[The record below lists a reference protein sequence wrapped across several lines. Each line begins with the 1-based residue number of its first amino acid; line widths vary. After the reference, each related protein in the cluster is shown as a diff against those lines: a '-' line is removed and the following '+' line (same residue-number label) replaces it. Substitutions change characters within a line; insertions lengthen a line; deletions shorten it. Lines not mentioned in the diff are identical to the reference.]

1 MTITTSVHVAQRRT
15 CPACGVTLPAP
26 MPRRCPD
33 CAAVLSTTATKNPG
47 AIDPGLVPKPTAN
60 PETVTIQIG
69 HHDSVVYL
77 PDESPTT
84 RAAAVLAN
92 VVGPKASLSHVGMK
106 GGVTLEHPNPVL
118 ERPPTGG
125 TTTLPTVRT
134 GSGTSRAVTA
144 GGTVDEV
151 LNQRP
156 GEEKYVV
163 AGEIARGGM
172 GVILRAVDRD
182 IRRDVAM
189 KILLSD
195 QKDHSRQRFVEEA
208 QIAGQLEHPNIV
220 PVHDLGVDTD
230 GRLFFTM
237 KLVKGKSL
245 AEILDEQRTP
255 AVAALVQSNPRAAPQ
270 HSLARLLGIYQ
281 SVLNAIAFAHDRGVI
296 HRDLKPANLMVGDF
310 GEVLVMDWGL
320 AKVAVGR
327 SGSAKQWT
335 HHHVRATNLGQLA
348 AGKGVGRSPLVLPDP
363 HRPLATDERLKVLVE
378 GFASQNGEL
387 DGKLIEG
394 TPAYMAPEQA
404 RGDLNEIDERSDI
417 YSLGAIL
424 YEILTLS
431 PPVRGRSVRAILEDV
446 VAGRILSP
454 ETRAPE
460 RTIPPELSAIALK
473 ALARDKPDRYA
484 SVLELRK
491 DIELYLDDRQ
501 VSAKE
506 DSTWEAL
513 VKLMRRNQEVFTAI
527 IVCVLIVVVVTIF
540 LFNAILK
547 ERHKYQ
553 QSARDAQ
560 TRLSELKVEQFRR
573 AADQRRAAPA
583 LVAKAQRAVELKD
596 FPEARADTDLAIQY
610 DPALPEARLLAAQ
623 LAIREQDWTTASIA
637 LAAYVQGKP
646 DDADG
651 KLLLDLVRHAGQQTS
666 TPAHTEPAPQGPA
679 AQGPAAQETTQAD
692 GPGGERSSAHLTAI
706 ADALVRQGAYTI
718 AESLY
723 QSGRD
728 LMLMYRVRLEKQWPG
743 CTRTGFSADK
753 NGKLTFE
760 GLAGRGDVYDLAA
773 LEGLPITRLSLA
785 HTKALDITPL
795 KRMPLASLDL
805 TDTPVRNLE
814 PLSGLPLSTLRLA
827 NTRVEDLAPL
837 ATLPLEELDI
847 SDTAVA
853 DLTPLERLPLTSL
866 RLSRTR
872 VQDLAVLVGMPLTT
886 LSIAGTRVQDLA
898 PLKGLKLAELD
909 ATSTLVADLTPLTGM
924 RLTSL
929 RLAGTRVTNLTP
941 LVGMPLTVLTIT
953 GTSVADL
960 APLRGMALTAIDLSG
975 LPVTDLSPLIGM
987 PLTWLDL
994 HRSPLTSI
1002 ASLQGAKLSALNLAD
1017 SRVTDLSPLKGMPLA
1032 ILDLTNTPVIDLKP
1046 LIGTPLTTLVLDGT
1060 SVADISA
1067 LRLLPLKELRLSGT
1081 RVTDLRPL
1089 CDDQGA
1095 GRSLERLILPPT
1107 TDKGL
1112 DQLRRLPALLQ
1123 IGSRWDGSWAKV
1135 PNPTDFWRQQV
1146 PPPARP
1152 AP

>member
-1 MTITTSVHVAQRRT
+1 MTITTSVHMANRRE
-15 CPACGVTLPAP
+15 CPACNAALPVP
-26 MPRRCPD
+26 MPRRCPA
-33 CAAVLSTTATKNPG
+33 CAAALTHTTDAG
-47 AIDPGLVPKPTAN
+47 PGLEPRTRGSDGHPEVAAEHHGN

-69 HHDSVVYL
+69 RNDSVVYL
-77 PDESPTT
+77 PDETVSST
-84 RAAAVLAN
+84 RNATVPSS
-92 VVGPKASLSHVGMK
+92 VVGPKASLSHVGME
-106 GGVTLEHPNPVL
+106 GGVTLEQPAAQP
-118 ERPPTGG
+118 ERTPTGG
-125 TTTLPTVRT
+125 TTTLPTARH
-134 GSGTSRAVTA
+134 GSGSRPGT

-151 LNQRP
+151 LAQRP
-156 GEEKYVV
+156 GEEKYVI

-172 GVILRAVDRD
+172 GVILRSVDRD

-195 QKDHSRQRFVEEA
+195 QKDRSRQRFVEEA
-208 QIAGQLEHPNIV
+208 QITGQLEHPNIV
-220 PVHDLGVDTD
+220 PVHDLGVDAD

-255 AVAALVQSNPRAAPQ
+255 EVAALVQSDPKSAPE
-270 HSLARLLGIYQ
+270 HSLGRLLGVYQ
-281 SVLNAIAFAHDRGVI
+281 AVLNAIAFAHDRGVI

-335 HHHVRATNLGQLA
+335 HQHVRATNLGQLA

-363 HRPLATDERLKVLVE
+363 NRPLATDERLKTLVE
-378 GFASQNGEL
+378 GFASQDAEI
-387 DGKLIEG
+387 DGKMIEG

-404 RGDLNEIDERSDI
+404 RGELNEVDERSDI

-446 VAGRILSP
+446 VAGRVLAP
-454 ETRAPE
+454 ESRAPE

-473 ALARDKPDRYA
+473 ALARDKADRYQ

-513 VKLMRRNQEVFTAI
+513 VKLVRRNQEVVTAI

-553 QSARDAQ
+553 QSAREAQ
-560 TRLSELKVEQFRR
+560 ARLGELKVEQERR

-583 LVAKAQRAVELKD
+583 LVAKARRAVDLKD
-596 FPEARADTDLAIQY
+596 FPEARADVDLAIQY
-610 DPALPEARLLAAQ
+610 DPALPEARLLSAH
-623 LAIREQDWTTASIA
+623 LAIREQDWTSAGIS
-637 LAAYVQGKP
+637 LAAYIQGKP

-651 KLLLDLVRHAGQQTS
+651 KQLLDLVRHAGNRDATVAPV
-666 TPAHTEPAPQGPA
+666 TPT
-679 AQGPAAQETTQAD
+679 D
-692 GPGGERSSAHLTAI
+692 GPGSENSSAHLTAI
-706 ADALVRQGAYTI
+706 ADVLVRQGAYSV

-753 NGKLTFE
+753 DGRLTIE
-760 GLAGRGDVYDLAA
+760 GLAGRADVYDLAA
-773 LEGLPITRLSLA
+773 LEGLPIAHLSLA
-785 HTKALDITPL
+785 RTKAIDIAPL
-795 KRMPLASLDL
+795 KRMPLISLDL
-805 TDTPVRNLE
+805 TDTPVRSLE
-814 PLSGLPLSTLRLA
+814 PLIG
-827 NTRVEDLAPL
+827 
-837 ATLPLEELDI
+837 
-847 SDTAVA
+847 
-853 DLTPLERLPLTSL
+853 LPLTSL
-866 RLSRTR
+866 RLASTRVEDLTPLAALPLEELDLSDTAVSDLTPLERVPLVTLRLARTR
-872 VQDLAVLVGMPLTT
+872 VQDLAVLISMPLTG
-886 LSIAGTRVQDLA
+886 LSVAGTRVQDLA

-909 ATSTLVADLTPLTGM
+909 ATSTLVADLTPLKGM
-924 RLTSL
+924 RLTVL
-929 RLAGTRVTNLTP
+929 RVAGTRVTDLTP
-941 LVGMPLTVLTIT
+941 LAGMPLTALTLT

-960 APLRGMALTAIDLSG
+960 SPLKGMALTALDLSG
-975 LPVTDLSPLIGM
+975 LPVTDLSPLVGM
-987 PLTWLDL
+987 PLTVLDL
-994 HRSPLTSI
+994 HRTPLTSLET
-1002 ASLQGAKLSALNLAD
+1002 LQGAKISALNLAD
-1017 SRVTDLSPLKGMPLA
+1017 SRITDLTPLLGMPLA
-1032 ILDLTNTPVIDLKP
+1032 VLDLTNTPVTDIRP
-1046 LIGTPLTTLVLDGT
+1046 LATAPLAVLILDGT
-1060 SVADISA
+1060 AIADLSA
-1067 LRLLPLKELRLSGT
+1067 LRMLPLKELRLSGT
-1081 RVTDLRPL
+1081 RVTDLRPI
-1089 CDDQGA
+1089 CDQDGA
-1095 GRSLERLILPPT
+1095 GRSIERLILPAAPE
-1107 TDKGL
+1107 KGL
-1112 DQLRRLPALLQ
+1112 DQLRLLPTLLQ
-1123 IGSRWDGSWAKV
+1123 IGRQWEGSWSKV
-1135 PNPTDFWRQQV
+1135 TSAQDFWR
-1146 PPPARP
+1146 RHSLRIGT

>member
-1 MTITTSVHVAQRRT
+1 
-15 CPACGVTLPAP
+15 

-33 CAAVLSTTATKNPG
+33 CSAALSTAIAKNPDT
-47 AIDPGLVPKPTAN
+47 AAPGLIPKKSAN
-60 PETVTIQIG
+60 PETVTIQVG
-69 HHDSVVYL
+69 VHDSVVYL

-84 RAAAVLAN
+84 PAAAVLGN
-92 VVGPKASLSHVGMK
+92 VVGPKASLSHVGMQ
-106 GGVTLEHPNPVL
+106 GGVTLEQPSTVL
-118 ERPPTGG
+118 ERAPTGG
-125 TTTLPTVRT
+125 TTTLPTTRT
-134 GSGTSRAVTA
+134 GSGTRTAVTA

-151 LNQRP
+151 LTQRP

-189 KILLSD
+189 KILLLD
-195 QKDHSRQRFVEEA
+195 QKDRSRQRFVEEA

-245 AEILDEQRTP
+245 SEILDEQRTP
-255 AVAALVQSNPRAAPQ
+255 AVAALMQANPRAAPE
-270 HSLARLLGIYQ
+270 HSLTRMLSIYQ

-320 AKVAVGR
+320 AKVAVGH

-335 HHHVRATNLGQLA
+335 HQHVRATNLGQLA

-363 HRPLATDERLKVLVE
+363 HRPLATDERLKILVE
-378 GFASQNGEL
+378 GFASQDGER

-404 RGDLNEIDERSDI
+404 RGVLSEIDERSDI

-431 PPVRGRSVRAILEDV
+431 PPVRGRSVHAILDDV

-473 ALARDKPDRYA
+473 ALARDKSDRYQ

-553 QSARDAQ
+553 QSAREAQ
-560 TRLSELKVEQFRR
+560 ARLSELKVEQERR

-596 FPEARADTDLAIQY
+596 FPEARADVVLAIQY

-623 LAIREQDWTTASIA
+623 LAIREQDWTLATIA

-651 KLLLDLVRHAGQQTS
+651 KLLLDQVRRAGQKTKEAAAAGTE
-666 TPAHTEPAPQGPA
+666 TPASTGPS
-679 AQGPAAQETTQAD
+679 AQGPGPQSATEVD
-692 GPGGERSSAHLTAI
+692 VPGGERSSAHLTAI
-706 ADALVRQGAYTI
+706 ADVLVRQGAYTI

-753 NGKLTFE
+753 NGKITFE
-760 GLAGRGDVYDLAA
+760 GLAGRGDVYDLSA
-773 LEGLPITRLSLA
+773 LEGLPISRLSLA
-785 HTKALDITPL
+785 HTKALDITSL
-795 KRMPLASLDL
+795 KRMPLVILDL

-814 PLSGLPLSTLRLA
+814 PLSGLPLSILRLA
-827 NTRVEDLAPL
+827 NTRVEDLTPL

-872 VQDLAVLVGMPLTT
+872 VQDLAVLVGMPLTS

-909 ATSTLVADLTPLTGM
+909 ATSTWVADLTPLTGM

-929 RLAGTRVTNLTP
+929 GLAGTRVTNLNP
-941 LVGMPLTVLTIT
+941 LQGMPLTSLTIT
-953 GTSVADL
+953 GTAIGDL
-960 APLRGMALTAIDLSG
+960 TPLHGMALTAIDLSG

-1002 ASLQGAKLSALNLAD
+1002 ESLQGAKLSALNLAD
-1017 SRVTDLSPLKGMPLA
+1017 SRVTDLGPLKGMPLA
-1032 ILDLTNTPVIDLKP
+1032 VLDCTNTPVIDLKP
-1046 LIGTPLTTLVLDGT
+1046 LIGTPLTTLILDGT
-1060 SVADISA
+1060 AVADISP

-1081 RVTDLRPL
+1081 RVKDLRPL
-1089 CDDQGA
+1089 CDDQGV
-1095 GRSLERLILPPT
+1095 GRSLERLILPPS

-1112 DQLRRLPALLQ
+1112 DQVRRLTALVQ
-1123 IGSRWDGSWAKV
+1123 IGTRWDGSWAKV
-1135 PNPTDFWRQQV
+1135 PSATEFWRQQRSL
-1146 PPPARP
+1146 PARA

>member
-1 MTITTSVHVAQRRT
+1 MCGAVVVVPWPRL
-15 CPACGVTLPAP
+15 CPACAAP
-26 MPRRCPD
+26 LGT
-33 CAAVLSTTATKNPG
+33 AASANEFRGPTK
-47 AIDPGLVPKPTAN
+47 LEKQVKSN
-60 PETVTIQIG
+60 PETVTIQVG
-69 HHDSVVYL
+69 HQDSVVYL
-77 PDESPTT
+77 PDDSPS
-84 RAAAVLAN
+84 RAAEVPAT

-106 GGVTLEHPNPVL
+106 GGVTLEHPSAAL
-118 ERPPTGG
+118 ERIATGS
-125 TTTLPTVRT
+125 TTTLPTQKVRSGT
-134 GSGTSRAVTA
+134 GSVAV
-144 GGTVDEV
+144 GGATVDE
-151 LNQRP
+151 LLTQRP

-189 KILLSD
+189 KILLTD
-195 QKDHSRQRFVEEA
+195 QQDHSRQRFVEEA

-245 AEILDEQRTP
+245 AEILDQQRTP
-255 AVAALVQSNPRAAPQ
+255 AVAAVVQADPTAVPEHGLTRM
-270 HSLARLLGIYQ
+270 LGIYL

-320 AKVAVGR
+320 AKVSVGR
-327 SGSAKQWT
+327 TGSAKQWT
-335 HHHVRATNLGQLA
+335 HQHVRATNLGQLA
-348 AGKGVGRSPLVLPDP
+348 AGKGVGRKALVMPDP

-378 GFASQNGEL
+378 GFASQDGEV

-404 RGDLNEIDERSDI
+404 RGALSEIDERSDI

-424 YEILTLS
+424 YELLTLS
-431 PPVRGRSVRAILEDV
+431 PPVRGRQVRTILDDV
-446 VAGRILSP
+446 IAGRILAPQS
-454 ETRAPE
+454 RAPE
-460 RTIPPELSAIALK
+460 RSIPPELSAIALK
-473 ALARDKPDRYA
+473 ALARDKADRYP
-484 SVLELRK
+484 SVLALRS

-513 VKLMRRNQEVFTAI
+513 VKLMRRNQEVVTAI

-553 QSARDAQ
+553 QSARVAE
-560 TRLSELKVEQFRR
+560 TRLDALKTEQGRR

-583 LVAKAQRAVELKD
+583 LVAKAKRAVDLKD
-596 FPEARADTDLAIQY
+596 FPEAQADVDLAIQY

-623 LAIREQDWTTASIA
+623 LAIREQDWTAAAIA
-637 LAAYVQGKP
+637 LSAYVQGKP

-651 KLLLDLVRHAGQQTS
+651 KLMLGLVRRAGQPNDDHVHRQV
-666 TPAHTEPAPQGPA
+666 
-679 AQGPAAQETTQAD
+679 D
-692 GPGGERSSAHLTAI
+692 GPGGERSSERLTAI

-723 QSGRD
+723 QSGRE

-743 CTRTGFSADK
+743 STKSGFSADK
-753 NGKLTFE
+753 DGKLTIT
-760 GLAGRGDVYDLAA
+760 GLAGRGDVYDLSA
-773 LEGLPITRLSLA
+773 LEGLPIAYLSLA

-795 KRMPLASLDL
+795 KRMPLISLDL

-814 PLSGLPLSTLRLA
+814 PLAGLPLTVLRLA
-827 NTRVEDLAPL
+827 NTRVVDLSSL
-837 ATLPLEELDI
+837 ATLPLEELDLT
-847 SDTAVA
+847 DTAVA
-853 DLTPLERLPLTSL
+853 DLNALERLPLTTL
-866 RLSRTR
+866 GIARTR

-886 LSIAGTRVQDLA
+886 LSMAGTRVQDLV

-909 ATSTLVADLTPLTGM
+909 ATGTLVADLAPLRGM

-929 RLAGTRVTNLTP
+929 RLAGTRVTDLRP
-941 LVGMPLTVLTIT
+941 LKGMPLNELTIT
-953 GTSVADL
+953 GTTIADL
-960 APLRGMALTAIDLSG
+960 EPLKGMALTRLDLSS

-987 PLTWLDL
+987 PLTRLDL
-994 HRSPLTSI
+994 WRSPLTSI
-1002 ASLQGAKLSALNLAD
+1002 ATLQGAQLSVLNLAD
-1017 SRVTDLSPLKGMPLA
+1017 SRVSDLSPLKGMPLA
-1032 ILDLTNTPVIDLKP
+1032 TLDLTNTPVTDLKP
-1046 LIGTPLTTLVLDGT
+1046 LVGTPLTSLILDGT
-1060 SVADISA
+1060 AIADIGP
-1067 LRLLPLKELRLSGT
+1067 LRLLPLKELRMAGT
-1081 RVTDLRPL
+1081 RITDVRPL
-1089 CDDQGA
+1089 SDAQGA
-1095 GRSLERLILPPT
+1095 GHSLERLILPP
-1107 TDKGL
+1107 KIERGL
-1112 DQLRRLPALLQ
+1112 DGLRRLTSLQ
-1123 IGSRWDGSWAKV
+1123 RIGERWEGSWDKA
-1135 PNPTDFWRQQV
+1135 TAAADFWRLQATGPV
-1146 PPPARP
+1146 RP

>member
-1 MTITTSVHVAQRRT
+1 
-15 CPACGVTLPAP
+15 
-26 MPRRCPD
+26 MPRRCPS
-33 CAAVLSTTATKNPG
+33 CAAVLRAPANVD
-47 AIDPGLVPKPTAN
+47 ADDQGLVPREKNPARN
-60 PETVTIQIG
+60 PETVTIQVG

-77 PDESPTT
+77 PDESSKS
-84 RAAAVLAN
+84 RAAAVLAS

-106 GGVTLEHPNPVL
+106 GGVTLEHPTTAL
-118 ERPPTGG
+118 ERTPSGG
-125 TTTLPTVRT
+125 TTTLQTVRS
-134 GSGTSRAVTA
+134 GSSSGSRSVTA

-151 LNQRP
+151 LTQRP

-195 QKDHSRQRFVEEA
+195 QKDRSRQRFVEEA

-255 AVAALVQSNPRAAPQ
+255 AVAALVQSNPRAAPE
-270 HSLARLLGIYQ
+270 HSLTRLLGIYQ

-335 HHHVRATNLGQLA
+335 HQHVRATNLGQLA
-348 AGKGVGRSPLVLPDP
+348 AGTGVGRSSLVLPDP

-378 GFASQNGEL
+378 GFASQDGEL

-446 VAGRILSP
+446 VAGRVLSP
-454 ETRAPE
+454 ESRAPE

-473 ALARDKPDRYA
+473 ALARDKPDRYQ

-553 QSARDAQ
+553 QSAREAQ
-560 TRLSELKVEQFRR
+560 TRLSELKVEQERR

-596 FPEARADTDLAIQY
+596 FPEARADVDLAIQY

-623 LAIREQDWTTASIA
+623 LAIREQDWTTATSA
-637 LAAYVQGKP
+637 LSAYTQGKP
-646 DDADG
+646 DDMDG
-651 KLLLDLVRHAGQQTS
+651 KLLLDLVRRAGQQRVDS
-666 TPAHTEPAPQGPA
+666 TTLGQ
-679 AQGPAAQETTQAD
+679 TTQSTSQVD

-706 ADALVRQGAYTI
+706 ADALVRQGAYAI

-743 CTRTGFSADK
+743 CTRIGFSADK
-753 NGKLTFE
+753 DGKLTFE
-760 GLAGRGDVYDLAA
+760 GLAGRGDVYDLSA

-795 KRMPLASLDL
+795 KRMPLSSLDL

-814 PLSGLPLSTLRLA
+814 PLSGLPLGTLRLA
-827 NTRVEDLAPL
+827 NTRVEDLTPL

-853 DLTPLERLPLTSL
+853 DLMPLERLPLTTL
-866 RLSRTR
+866 RLNRTR
-872 VQDLAVLVGMPLTT
+872 VQDLAVLISMPLTT

-909 ATSTLVADLTPLTGM
+909 ATNTWVVDLAPLTGM

-929 RLAGTRVTNLTP
+929 RLAGTRVTNLAP
-941 LVGMPLTVLTIT
+941 LLGMPLTILTIT

-960 APLRGMALTAIDLSG
+960 SPLHGMALTAIDLSG

-994 HRSPLTSI
+994 HHSPLTSI

-1032 ILDLTNTPVIDLKP
+1032 ILDLSNTPVIDLKP
-1046 LIGTPLTTLVLDGT
+1046 LVGAPLATLVLDGT
-1060 SVADISA
+1060 AVSDISA

-1081 RVTDLRPL
+1081 RINDLRPL

-1095 GRSLERLILPPT
+1095 GHSLERLILPPSA
-1107 TDKGL
+1107 DKGL
-1112 DQLRRLPALLQ
+1112 DQLRRLTSLLQ

-1135 PNPTDFWRQQV
+1135 PSAADFWRQLSN
-1146 PPPARP
+1146 PAARP